1 MVSFYSQQ
9 THSKSS
15 VGDLLLC
22 AYFSNYM
29 LTNVQKEQLNKL
41 NLFWQFER
49 QHYRRRKGKI

>member
-22 AYFSNYM
+22 AYLSNYM
-29 LTNVQKEQLNKL
+29 LINVQKEQLNKL